1 MATIGEQIKAA
12 RKAKGMTQEELAEAT
27 HMTRTGISKWETDS
41 RRPDEKMMARLSEV
55 LGCEFEIPEG
65 LESLPAE
72 NDEQETEEQTGAN
85 AGAQAEAAGPAQE
98 TAGAH
103 PGRKSGSRRKVILG
117 CVIAAVLV
125 IAGFVLALTL
135 GNRTE
140 QKSQDIVY
148 TDAAGKV
155 YDPAYYKAVK
165 PNEAGKAYIKLDTE
179 LNIQQLSH
187 GEHFLYA
194 FNMKEENGIGFHIDR
209 MDHINFFYSGAVTMD
224 TLTAEDVESWGD
236 DPHIP
241 PYGTYSITCGVSGRS
256 STDGAPNAVGAALFL
271 VGTDDNG
278 EQLTFTAYIP
288 LPIE

>member
-65 LESLPAE
+65 LEDVPEE
-72 NDEQETEEQTGAN
+72 NEEQADGQAE
-85 AGAQAEAAGPAQE
+85 AQAEPAGPAQE
-98 TAGAH
+98 TVGDQD
-103 PGRKSGSRRKVILG
+103 GKKSSRRKVILG

-125 IAGFVLALTL
+125 IAGVVLALTL
-135 GNRTE
+135 GNRPE

-278 EQLTFTAYIP
+278 EQPTFTAYIP